1 MARRK
6 RRSRATS
13 PPEATLAVRAA
24 SAALVAFCGLFAAL
38 VVRSGFARHAAGS
51 FRQGVGGVV
60 VLGAVLASVAFLVF
74 VLAGWQWR
82 LSPRGRFR
90 VLVACYLSA
99 FVAFCGLCWHDVG
112 VATAGLPFAG
122 SALRQLT
129 ERSAAVLTTLAALA
143 AGVVAVAAVVR
154 GERRRSG
161 RGG

>member
-112 VATAGLPFAG
+112 VATAGLPLAG